1 VEEVMEVSLDKV
13 KALREQTSAGI
24 MDCKKALAESEGD
37 LKIAVEY
44 LRKKGISKAA
54 KFVDRQAT
62 EGLVHAYIHPGG
74 RIGVLIEINCE
85 TDFVARTD
93 VFQAL
98 VNDIALQVAAAS
110 PLALTREDLD
120 EAAIEKEKEI
130 YRSQALESGRPEKVL
145 DKIVE
150 GKLEKFFEEACLME
164 QIFVKDQE
172 RKIEDVVKE
181 ASGKV
186 GENIVIRRFTRF
198 QLGETS

>member
-1 VEEVMEVSLDKV
+1 MEVSLDKV

-37 LKIAVEY
+37 LKAAAEY
-44 LRKKGISKAA
+44 LRKKGIAKAA
-54 KFVDRQAT
+54 KFVDRLAT

-74 RIGVLIEINCE
+74 RIGVLIEVNCE

-98 VNDIALQVAAAS
+98 VNDLALQVAAAS
-110 PLALTREDLD
+110 PLALAREDLD
-120 EAAIEKEKEI
+120 EAVIEKEKEV
-130 YRSQALESGRPEKVL
+130 YKSQALEAGRPEKVI

-150 GKLEKFFEEACLME
+150 GKLEKFYEEACLME
-164 QIFVKDQE
+164 QAFIKDQD

-198 QLGETS
+198 QLGEAS

>member
-1 VEEVMEVSLDKV
+1 MEVSLDKV

-44 LRKKGISKAA
+44 LRKKGIAKAA
-54 KFVDRQAT
+54 RFVDRQAT

-74 RIGVLIEINCE
+74 RIGVLIEVNCE

-93 VFQAL
+93 VFQGL

-110 PLALTREDLD
+110 PIALTREDLT
-120 EAAIEKEKEI
+120 EAVIEKEKEV
-130 YRSQALESGRPEKVL
+130 YRSQALESGRPEKVI
-145 DKIVE
+145 DKIIE

-186 GENIVIRRFTRF
+186 G
-198 QLGETS
+198 

>member
-1 VEEVMEVSLDKV
+1 MGVSLDKV

-24 MDCKKALAESEGD
+24 MDCRKALAESEGD
-37 LKIAVEY
+37 LKTAAEY
-44 LRKKGISKAA
+44 LRKKGIAKAA

-74 RIGVLIEINCE
+74 RIGVLIEVNCE

-93 VFQAL
+93 EFQTL

-110 PLALTREDLD
+110 PLALSREDLD
-120 EAAIEKEKEI
+120 DAVINKEKEI
-130 YRSQALESGRPEKVL
+130 YRSQALESGRPEKVI

-198 QLGETS
+198 QLGEAS

>member
-1 VEEVMEVSLDKV
+1 MEVSLDKV

-37 LKIAVEY
+37 LKTAVEY

-54 KFVDRQAT
+54 KFVDRKAT

-130 YRSQALESGRPEKVL
+130 YRSQAIESGRPEKVL

-198 QLGETS
+198 QLGEAS

>member
-37 LKIAVEY
+37 LKAAAEY
-44 LRKKGISKAA
+44 LRKKGIAKAA
-54 KFVDRQAT
+54 KFVDRLAT

-74 RIGVLIEINCE
+74 RIGVLIEVNCE

-98 VNDIALQVAAAS
+98 VNDLALQVAAAS
-110 PLALTREDLD
+110 PLALAREDLD
-120 EAAIEKEKEI
+120 EAVIEKEKEV
-130 YRSQALESGRPEKVL
+130 YKSQALEAGRPEKVI

-150 GKLEKFFEEACLME
+150 GKLEKFYEEACLME
-164 QIFVKDQE
+164 QAFIKDQD

-198 QLGETS
+198 QLGEAS

>member
-1 VEEVMEVSLDKV
+1 MEVSLDKV

-37 LKIAVEY
+37 LKTAVEY

-54 KFVDRQAT
+54 KFVDRKAT

-130 YRSQALESGRPEKVL
+130 YRSQAIESGRPEKVL

-172 RKIEDVVKE
+172 RKVGDVVKE

-198 QLGETS
+198 QLGEAS

>member
-24 MDCKKALAESEGD
+24 MDCKKALAETEGD
-37 LKIAVEY
+37 LKAAAEY
-44 LRKKGISKAA
+44 LRKKGIAKAA
-54 KFVDRQAT
+54 KFVDRQAS
-62 EGLVHAYIHPGG
+62 EGLIHAYIHPGG
-74 RIGVLIEINCE
+74 RIGVLLEVNCE

-93 VFQAL
+93 QFQAL

-120 EAAIEKEKEI
+120 EAVIEKEKEV

-145 DKIVE
+145 DKIVD

-164 QIFVKDQE
+164 QIFIKDQE
-172 RKIEDVVKE
+172 RTIEDVVKE

-198 QLGETS
+198 QLGEAS